1 MEHVHAELLSIA
13 EVAPEHLLA
22 VLRCPGIART
32 ARPGQALHVRCGD
45 TYDPLLRRPISLADV
60 SDDAAAVSLLFRVV
74 GRGTRILAN
83 TPPGGSVDVLGP
95 LGNGYDLSGLDSFAS
110 RHGRPMHIV
119 LVAGGYGVGPLHF
132 AARRLAA
139 LPRRDGLRLHFL
151 LGAATAGLLVFRDHL
166 APLADDLRVTT
177 EDGSAGQRGLV
188 TEPLEELC
196 GSEQADR
203 VLCCGPI
210 PMMRRVAELCQ
221 ERGVPCQA
229 SLEAHMG
236 CGLGACLGCVVPID
250 EEGGVVYRRICTDGP
265 VFDASIVVWEAVP

>member
-45 TYDPLLRRPISLADV
+45 TYDPLLRRPISIADA
-60 SDDAAAVSLLFRVV
+60 SDDGDAVSLLFRVV

-83 TPPGGSVDVLGP
+83 TPPGASVDVLGP
-95 LGNGYDLSGLDSFAS
+95 LGNGYDLSSLDALAS
-110 RHGRPMHIV
+110 RHGRSMHIV

-132 AARRLAA
+132 AARRLAG
-139 LPRRDGLRLHFL
+139 LPERDRLRIHIL
-151 LGAATAGLLVFRDHL
+151 LGAATAGLLVFRDQL
-166 APLADDLRVTT
+166 ASLADDLGVTT
-177 EDGSAGQRGLV
+177 EDGSAGERGLV
-188 TEPLEELC
+188 TEPFERLS
-196 GSEQADR
+196 GSGQADL
-203 VLCCGPI
+203 VLCCGPA

-221 ERGVPCQA
+221 EWDVPCQA

-236 CGLGACLGCVVPID
+236 CGLGACLGCVVPIR
-250 EEGGVVYRRICTDGP
+250 EEGRVVYRRICTDGP
-265 VFDASIVVWEAVP
+265 VFDASRVVWEAVP